1 MNDPYFAMIAF
12 AYVVDKNSVKAGAKA
27 LGLTEN
33 KASELVANLEEHL
46 GKQLL
51 IRRARSFDLTAE
63 GQKIYQ
69 AAREML
75 EIGTEG
81 LQSLTSERKSRMQVL
96 RLDMPVFLSGG
107 ILREVVQ
114 DFLLAHPAVSIEL
127 NFEQD
132 TSEKGLELF
141 DLVVSPDS
149 PTSEDISFRKIE
161 GTGAAFYA
169 APDLAERIKATPV
182 RDVPSVIPIL
192 LGTDFSASE
201 WAKLFYRGA
210 GSVFPAI
217 SYRIKCDDIGL
228 VHNLCRSGAG
238 LAILPRSR
246 VGPDL
251 ASGRLV
257 QVLADLPVRQLEFFA
272 QWRKTNVRLPL
283 IQTFLDHVDDRL
295 NRMRAELSYRSK
307 P

>member
-1 MNDPYFAMIAF
+1 MIDPHFAMIAF

-27 LGLTEN
+27 LGLSES
-33 KASELVANLEEHL
+33 KASDLIANLEDHL

-51 IRRARSFDLTAE
+51 IQRARSFDLTAE
-63 GQKIYQ
+63 GHRIYQ

-81 LQSLTSERKSRMQVL
+81 LQSLTSERSSRAQVL

-114 DFLLAHPAVSIEL
+114 DFLLAHPIVSIEL
-127 NFEQD
+127 NFEPD

-141 DLVVSPDS
+141 DLVVSSDS
-149 PTSEDISFRKIE
+149 PTSDDISFRKIE

-169 APDLAERIKATPV
+169 APDLAERVKATPLC
-182 RDVPSVIPIL
+182 DIPAKIPIL
-192 LGTDFSASE
+192 LGTDYSASD
-201 WAKLFYRGA
+201 WAKLFYRGS

-238 LAILPRSR
+238 LAILPKSR
-246 VGPDL
+246 IGADL
-251 ASGRLV
+251 VSGRLV
-257 QVLADLPVRQLEFFA
+257 QVLEDLPVRQLEFFA
-272 QWRKTNVRLPL
+272 QWRKNNVRLPL

-295 NRMRAELSYRSK
+295 NRMRAEISYRSK

>member
-1 MNDPYFAMIAF
+1 MIDSHLSMIAF
-12 AYVVDKNSVKAGAKA
+12 AVVADHNSVKAGAQA
-27 LGLTEN
+27 LGF
-33 KASELVANLEEHL
+33 SESKTSDLISNLEDRL

-51 IRRARSFDLTAE
+51 IRRARSFELTTE
-63 GQKIYQ
+63 GQRIYQ
-69 AAREML
+69 TAREMM
-75 EIGTEG
+75 EIGSEG
-81 LQSLTSERKSRMQVL
+81 LETLTGDRGARAQVL

-114 DFLLAHPAVSIEL
+114 DFLLAHPTVSIEL

-141 DLVVSPDS
+141 NLVVSSDS
-149 PTSEDISFRKIE
+149 PTSKDISFRKIE

-169 APDLAERIKATPV
+169 APDLAERVKATPI
-182 RDVPSVIPIL
+182 REIPSKIPIL

-201 WAKLFYRGA
+201 WAKLFYHGA

-228 VHNLCRSGAG
+228 VHNLCRCGAG
-238 LAILPRSR
+238 LAILPKSR
-246 VGPDL
+246 VGQDL
-251 ASGRLV
+251 VSGRLV
-257 QVLADLPVRQLEFFA
+257 RVLEELPVQQLEFFA
-272 QWRKTNVRLPL
+272 QWRKNNVRLPL
-283 IQTFLDHVDDRL
+283 IQTFLDHIDDRL
-295 NRMRAELSYRSK
+295 NRMRAEIYYRPK